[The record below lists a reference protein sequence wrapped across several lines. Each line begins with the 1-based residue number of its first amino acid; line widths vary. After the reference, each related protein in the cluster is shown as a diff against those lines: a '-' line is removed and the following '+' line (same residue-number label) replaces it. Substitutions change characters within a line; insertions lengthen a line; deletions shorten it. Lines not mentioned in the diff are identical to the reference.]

1 MKAIIRIKAG
11 KEFSTMQVQEIPSP
25 APQSGEVKVK
35 MASSRINP
43 VDMDLM
49 KGFPALKYKKPQ
61 IGGID
66 GAGTISE
73 IGQNVHD
80 FKVGDKVFFYRKFSD
95 IGTWAEEIA
104 IHTDYIAKIPTHL
117 SPKQAGTI
125 ALPLLTA
132 YDSLQQLGA
141 KNGEKILIHGAG
153 GGVGF
158 LAVQIAKSM
167 GLEVIGTASGKDI
180 DELKRVGIDR
190 IIDYRQEQF
199 AKVFKKGEVA
209 YIFDLL
215 GKDILLQSI
224 DLQPKKI
231 VSVHFVVPKKMNKA
245 GVNLPAILKWIL
257 SLTMTKFRKRA
268 KRNGVE
274 LIGQVTGGN
283 GQLLAEASR
292 LATEKM
298 FVVREIPTVQ
308 LNEIEQKGLTRADI
322 GKAILFG

>member
-1 MKAIIRIKAG
+1 MKAIIRVKAG
-11 KEFSTMQVQEIPSP
+11 KEFSTMQVQEIPGP
-25 APQSGEVKVK
+25 TPQLNEVKIK

-49 KGFPALKYKKPQ
+49 KGFPTLKYKNPQ

-73 IGQNVHD
+73 IGQNVRD
-80 FKVGDKVFFYRKFSD
+80 FKVGDEVFFYRKFSD
-95 IGTWAEEIA
+95 IGAWAEEIT

-117 SPKQAGTI
+117 TTHQAGII

-141 KNGEKILIHGAG
+141 KKGEKILIHGAG

-167 GLEVIGTASGKDI
+167 GLEVIGTASGKDL
-180 DELKRVGIDR
+180 DDLKKVGIDR
-190 IIDYRQEQF
+190 VIDYRKEQF
-199 AKVFKKGEVA
+199 ADVLKVGELT

-215 GKDILLQSI
+215 GKDVLLQSI

-231 VSVHFVVPKKMNKA
+231 ISLHYVVPEKMHKA

-257 SLTMTKFRKRA
+257 SLTMTTFRKKAR
-268 KRNGVE
+268 KNGVE
-274 LIGQVTGGN
+274 LIGQITGGN
-283 GQLLAEASR
+283 GKLLAEASR
-292 LATEKM
+292 LASEKT
-298 FVVREIPTVQ
+298 FVVREIPLISLKEV
-308 LNEIEQKGLTRADI
+308 EQSGLSKTDL
-322 GKAILFG
+322 GKAISFC

>member
-1 MKAIIRIKAG
+1 MKAIIRVKAG
-11 KEFSTMQVQEIPSP
+11 KEFSTMQVQEISSP
-25 APQSGEVKVK
+25 ILQSGEVKVK
-35 MASSRINP
+35 MASSRVNP
-43 VDMDLM
+43 VDMELM
-49 KGFPALKYKKPQ
+49 KGFPTLKYKKPQ

-73 IGQNVHD
+73 IGQNVLD
-80 FKVGDKVFFYRKFSD
+80 FKVGDNVFFYRKFSD
-95 IGTWAEEIA
+95 IGTWAEEIT
-104 IHTDYIAKIPTHL
+104 IHADYIAKIPTHL
-117 SPKQAGTI
+117 TPLQAGTI

-132 YDSLQQLGA
+132 FDSLQQLGT
-141 KNGEKILIHGAG
+141 KKGEKILIHGAG

-180 DELKRVGIDR
+180 VELKNVGIDR
-190 IIDYRQEQF
+190 VIDYRKEQF
-199 AKVFKKGEVA
+199 ANVLKKGEVN

-231 VSVHFVVPKKMNKA
+231 VSVHYIVPEKMSKA

-283 GQLLAEASR
+283 GQLLGEVSR
-292 LATEKM
+292 LATEKT
-298 FVVREIPTVQ
+298 FIVREVPTVQ
-308 LNEIEQKGLTRADI
+308 LNEIEQRGLTKTDV
-322 GKAILFG
+322 GKGILFG

>member
-1 MKAIIRIKAG
+1 MKAIVRLKAG
-11 KEFSTMQVQEIPSP
+11 KEFSTMQVQEISSP
-25 APQSGEVKVK
+25 TLQSGEVKVR

-49 KGFPALKYKKPQ
+49 KGFPTLKYKKPQ

-73 IGQNVHD
+73 IGQNVRD

-95 IGTWAEEIA
+95 IGTWAEEIN
-104 IHTDYIAKIPTHL
+104 IHTDYIAKIPAHL
-117 SPKQAGTI
+117 TTEQAGTI

-141 KNGEKILIHGAG
+141 KKGEKILIHGAG

-180 DELKRVGIDR
+180 DELKNVGIDR
-190 IIDYRQEQF
+190 VIDYRKEQF
-199 AKVFKKGEVA
+199 VNVLKKGEVT

-231 VSVHFVVPKKMNKA
+231 VSVHYVVPEKMNKA

-298 FVVREIPTVQ
+298 FVVREIPTIK
-308 LNEIEQKGLTRADI
+308 LKEIEQKGLTKTDV

>member
-1 MKAIIRIKAG
+1 MKGIVRLKAG
-11 KEFSTMQVQEIPSP
+11 KEFSTMQVQEISASAVQPN
-25 APQSGEVKVK
+25 EVKVK

-49 KGFPALKYKKPQ
+49 KGFPTLKYKKPQ
-61 IGGID
+61 IGGVD
-66 GAGTISE
+66 GAGTITE
-73 IGQNVHD
+73 IGQNVRD

-95 IGTWAEEIA
+95 IGTWAEEIT
-104 IHTDYIAKIPTHL
+104 ILTDYITKIPTHL
-117 SPKQAGTI
+117 TPQQAGTI

-132 YDSLQQLGA
+132 FDSLQQLEA
-141 KNGEKILIHGAG
+141 KKGEKILIHGAG

-190 IIDYRQEQF
+190 VIDYRKEQF
-199 AKVFKKGEVA
+199 ANVLSKGEVD

-231 VSVHFVVPKKMNKA
+231 ISVHYIVPEKMNKA
-245 GVNLPAILKWIL
+245 GVNLPALLKWIL
-257 SLTMTKFRKRA
+257 SLTMTKYRKRA
-268 KRNGVE
+268 NRNGVE

-283 GQLLAEASR
+283 GQLMAEASR

-298 FVVREIPTVQ
+298 FVVREIPTVH
-308 LNEIEQKGLTRADI
+308 LNEIEQKGLTKADI

>member
-1 MKAIIRIKAG
+1 MKAIIRVKAG
-11 KEFSTMQVQEIPSP
+11 KDFSTMHVQEIPSP
-25 APQSGEVKVK
+25 TLQSGEVKVK

-49 KGFPALKYKKPQ
+49 KGFPTLKYKKPQ

-73 IGQNVHD
+73 IGQNVLD

-95 IGTWAEEIA
+95 IGTWAEEIT
-104 IHTDYIAKIPTHL
+104 IHTNYITKIPTHL
-117 SPKQAGTI
+117 TPQQAGSI
-125 ALPLLTA
+125 ALPLITA
-132 YDSLQQLGA
+132 YDSLQQFGA
-141 KNGEKILIHGAG
+141 KKGEKILIHGAG

-180 DELKRVGIDR
+180 VELKNVGIDR
-190 IIDYRQEQF
+190 VIDYRKEQF
-199 AKVFKKGEVA
+199 ANVLKKGEVN

-231 VSVHFVVPKKMNKA
+231 VSVHYVVPEKMSKA

-283 GQLLAEASR
+283 GQLLGEVSR
-292 LATEKM
+292 LATEKT
-298 FVVREIPTVQ
+298 FIVREVPTVQ
-308 LNEIEQKGLTRADI
+308 LNEIEQRGLTKTDV
-322 GKAILFG
+322 GKGILFG

>member
-1 MKAIIRIKAG
+1 MKALIRVKAG
-11 KEFSTMQVQEIPSP
+11 KEFSTMQVQEMPSP
-25 APQSGEVKVK
+25 TPQPDEVKVK

-49 KGFPALKYKKPQ
+49 KGFPTLKYKEPQ

-66 GAGTISE
+66 GAGTITE
-73 IGQNVHD
+73 IGQNVRD

-95 IGTWAEEIA
+95 IGTWAEEIS
-104 IHTDYIAKIPTHL
+104 IQTDYIAKIPTHL
-117 SPKQAGTI
+117 TAKQAGTI

-141 KNGEKILIHGAG
+141 KKGEKILIHGAG

-167 GLEVIGTASGKDI
+167 GLEVIGTASGNDI
-180 DELKRVGIDR
+180 DELKNIGIDR
-190 IIDYRQEQF
+190 VIDYRKEQF
-199 AKVFKKGEVA
+199 ANVLKKGDVT

-231 VSVHFVVPKKMNKA
+231 VSVHYVVPEKMNKA

-257 SLTMTKFRKRA
+257 SFTMIKFRKRA

-283 GQLLAEASR
+283 GQFLTEASR

-298 FVVREIPTVQ
+298 FVVREIPTIQ
-308 LNEIEQKGLTRADI
+308 LNEIEQKGLTKADI
-322 GKAILFG
+322 GKVIVFG

>member
-1 MKAIIRIKAG
+1 MKAIIRVKAG
-11 KEFSTMQVQEIPSP
+11 KDFSTMQVQEIPTP
-25 APQSGEVKVK
+25 TLQSGEVKIK
-35 MASSRINP
+35 MATSRINP

-49 KGFPALKYKKPQ
+49 KGFPTLKYKKPQ
-61 IGGID
+61 TGGID
-66 GAGTISE
+66 GAGTITD
-73 IGQNVHD
+73 IGQNVRD

-95 IGTWAEEIA
+95 IGTWAEDIA
-104 IHTDYIAKIPTHL
+104 IHTDYIAKIPAHL
-117 SPKQAGTI
+117 TTEQAGTI

-141 KNGEKILIHGAG
+141 KKGEKILIHGAG

-158 LAVQIAKSM
+158 LAVQIAKNM

-180 DELKRVGIDR
+180 DELKKVGIDR
-190 IIDYRQEQF
+190 VIDYRKEQF
-199 AKVFKKGEVA
+199 ANVLKRGEVT

-231 VSVHFVVPKKMNKA
+231 VSVHYVVPEKMSKA
-245 GVNLPAILKWIL
+245 GVNLPPILKWIL

-283 GQLLAEASR
+283 GQLLGEISR
-292 LATEKM
+292 LATEKT
-298 FVVREIPTVQ
+298 FFVREIPTIK
-308 LNEIEQKGLTRADI
+308 LKEIEQKGFTKTDV
-322 GKAILFG
+322 GKGILFG